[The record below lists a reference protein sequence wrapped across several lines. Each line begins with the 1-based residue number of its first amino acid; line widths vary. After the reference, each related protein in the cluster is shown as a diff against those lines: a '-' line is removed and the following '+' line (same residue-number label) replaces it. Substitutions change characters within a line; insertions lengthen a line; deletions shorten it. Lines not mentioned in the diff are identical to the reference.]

1 MDETYNGWTNRATWN
16 LMLWLG
22 NDEGLESSARRIAR
36 RTTTTTDLRRDIE
49 ALFDTIDG
57 EPVTP
62 DGDRLADVDWTQ
74 VQSALEEWG

>member
-62 DGDRLADVDWTQ
+62 DGDRLADVDWEE